1 MRNRILQKT
10 FWTSEEILELELHER
25 LLFLGMTN
33 YADDEGIIK
42 TSPKA
47 LKAKIFPA
55 DNISVEKI
63 NNALFKM
70 RELGLIR
77 FNIDGTLCR
86 FTSWYDHQK
95 INRPY
100 PSKFN
105 FVDESD
111 DDSVNVHGMISE
123 RSSPNSNNNN
133 NSNNKNKNKNK
144 TKEFS
149 NEFEYF
155 WKSYPRKIARKKCAN
170 KFDDLMEYYPI
181 EEIQIGTQLW
191 LDYWKQTRTE
201 VKYIP
206 HPYTFLT
213 QERFM
218 DMPDEI
224 ENQLDVEYRLDTTG
238 KFFVGYCSKCEKS
251 NFYRKEELSQ
261 DSKCCNERILPQRES
276 IEIQDIN
283 AKA

>member
-55 DNISVEKI
+55 DNISIEKI

-86 FTSWYDHQK
+86 FTSWYDFQK

-105 FVDESD
+105 FVEESG
-111 DDSVNVHGMISE
+111 DDSVNVHGTLTHH
-123 RSSPNSNNNN
+123 SSPNNNN
-133 NSNNKNKNKNK
+133 NSKNKNKKNNNK
-144 TKEFS
+144 TNKYS
-149 NEFEYF
+149 NEFESF
-155 WKSYPRKIARKKCAN
+155 WKSYPRKVAKSKCSI
-170 KFDDLMEYYPI
+170 KFEQQINNYGLENVM
-181 EEIQIGTQLW
+181 IGTEVW
-191 LDYWKQTRTE
+191 VDYWDKTRKDVE
-201 VKYIP
+201 FIP
-206 HPYTFLT
+206 HPYTFLS

-218 DMPDEI
+218 DIPDDIKTQI
-224 ENQLDVEYRLDTTG
+224 EVEYRLDTTG
-238 KFFVGYCSKCEKS
+238 KFFIGYCSKCEKS
-251 NFYRKEELSQ
+251 SFYKKEQLSQ
-261 DSKCCNERILPQRES
+261 DSRCCNERILPQREP
-276 IEIQDIN
+276 IDIQDIN

>member
-55 DNISVEKI
+55 DNISIEKLEK
-63 NNALFKM
+63 ALLKM
-70 RELGLIR
+70 RGLGLIA

-86 FTSWYDHQK
+86 FVSWHDHQK

-105 FVDESD
+105 FVEENN
-111 DDSVNVHGMISE
+111 DDSVNVHGTLTHH
-123 RSSPNSNNNN
+123 SSPNNNN
-133 NSNNKNKNKNK
+133 NSNNKNNNKNNNK
-144 TKEFS
+144 TNQYS
-149 NEFEYF
+149 NEFESF
-155 WKSYPRKIARKKCAN
+155 WKSYPRKVAKRKCYN
-170 KFDDLMEYYPI
+170 KFNDLIKQYSLEDI
-181 EEIQIGTQLW
+181 FIGVDLRI
-191 LDYWKQTRTE
+191 DYWKKTRKE
-201 VKYIP
+201 VEFIP
-206 HPYTFLT
+206 HPYTFLS
-213 QERFM
+213 QERFI
-218 DMPDEI
+218 DLPDEI

-238 KFFVGYCSKCEKS
+238 HYIGYCSGCKSSSFYKEK
-251 NFYRKEELSQ
+251 ELKQ
-261 DSKCCNERILPQRES
+261 DSRCCNKKILPQRES